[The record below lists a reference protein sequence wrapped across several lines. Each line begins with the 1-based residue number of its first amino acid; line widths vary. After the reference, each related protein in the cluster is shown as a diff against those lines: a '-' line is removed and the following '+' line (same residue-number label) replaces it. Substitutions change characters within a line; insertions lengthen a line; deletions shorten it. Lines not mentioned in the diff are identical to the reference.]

1 MEIEKSETPTPR
13 KTLNFTSEILKSL
26 KNEKSVAQ
34 TSNDSASIA
43 IESPKNDINDV
54 PKTCH
59 SVSSI
64 ESAFDSNQ
72 SVAGSSVEVLSESSQ
87 ISHVSSQSSI
97 EVLDRKPSEERENL
111 DEMSESQMK
120 KSMEEAL
127 KQKMSGIGN
136 VNLTESSSSGS
147 VCESVVTA
155 YEQPTRAIDDQVFAK
170 VSNFLFPKTKSGQSD
185 APKIPMLNPIQYNY
199 EDLANVDHRVKLFLF
214 QNVLEENDEKLSWL
228 VKSILI
234 DDSNYSDGIPLS
246 ALTVMTTK
254 KIYFLKI
261 AAEESDD
268 IQSWLKK
275 LTSFAVDRIES
286 IVECPAKIGF
296 SFAFKTNS
304 SKIHLLLRDHLL
316 YEKLKTKIITSSK
329 CHFHRNI
336 QY

>member
-1 MEIEKSETPTPR
+1 M
-13 KTLNFTSEILKSL
+13 NFTSEILKSL
-26 KNEKSVAQ
+26 KTDKSVAQ
-34 TSNDSASIA
+34 SSKDSASIA
-43 IESPKNDINDV
+43 IESQKNEEI

-97 EVLDRKPSEERENL
+97 EVLDRKPSEERENMN
-111 DEMSESQMK
+111 EIAEIQMK

-127 KQKMSGIGN
+127 KQKMTGIVN

-155 YEQPTRAIDDQVFAK
+155 YEQSHKTIDDQVFAK
-170 VSNFLFPKTKSGQSD
+170 VSNFLFPKSTKPSQNDG
-185 APKIPMLNPIQYNY
+185 PKLPESNPIQYNY
-199 EDLANVDHRVKLFLF
+199 EDLANVDHRVKLYLF
-214 QNVLEENDEKLSWL
+214 QNVFEENDEKLSWL

-234 DDSNYSDGIPLS
+234 DDSTYADGIPIH
-246 ALTVMTTK
+246 ALTVMSTK
-254 KIYFLKI
+254 KVYFLKI
-261 AAEESDD
+261 AGDENDD

-275 LTSFAVDRIES
+275 LSSISVDRIDS
-286 IVECPAKIGF
+286 VVECPSRIGL
-296 SFAFKTNS
+296 SFIFKTNS

-316 YEKLKTKIITSSK
+316 FERLKARIITSSK
-329 CHFHRNI
+329 YIYNTI
-336 QY
+336 